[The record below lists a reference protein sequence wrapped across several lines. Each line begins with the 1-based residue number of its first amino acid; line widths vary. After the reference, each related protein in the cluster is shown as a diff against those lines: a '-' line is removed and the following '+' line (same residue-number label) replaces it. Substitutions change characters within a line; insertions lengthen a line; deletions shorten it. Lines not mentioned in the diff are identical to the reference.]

1 MICSWFP
8 IETFLPFQDFI
19 YLGQVNMNQDSLP
32 SFLKIAERLKIK
44 GLCESLSPAPMMQR
58 DKMMS
63 PPPNVSHQNFEKMMA
78 SPPPNVSHGNFEN
91 LLPRSPYVQ
100 TEPIVSMPQQV
111 WQRVLLW
118 DIGLGQLTVFQ
129 LFIVNRLYGF
139 RLKTLSEEASTSLQT
154 LNSQSFFQ
162 K

>member
-1 MICSWFP
+1 LLPTFFLVLKLFSNQNIIIIVFYCEFIKPS
-8 IETFLPFQDFI
+8 TFLFQDFI

-58 DKMMS
+58 EKMMT
-63 PPPNVSHQNFEKMMA
+63 PPPNVSHGNFDKMM
-78 SPPPNVSHGNFEN
+78 SPPNVSHGNFEN

-111 WQRVLLW
+111 QQR
-118 DIGLGQLTVFQ
+118 
-129 LFIVNRLYGF
+129 
-139 RLKTLSEEASTSLQT
+139 
-154 LNSQSFFQ
+154 SQ
-162 K
+162 

>member
-1 MICSWFP
+1 MLPTFFLVLKLFSNQNIIIIVLYCEFNQFIKPS
-8 IETFLPFQDFI
+8 TFLFQDFI

-58 DKMMS
+58 EKMMT
-63 PPPNVSHQNFEKMMA
+63 PPPNVSHGNFDKMM
-78 SPPPNVSHGNFEN
+78 SPPNVSHGNFEN

-111 WQRVLLW
+111 HQR
-118 DIGLGQLTVFQ
+118 
-129 LFIVNRLYGF
+129 
-139 RLKTLSEEASTSLQT
+139 
-154 LNSQSFFQ
+154 SQRPQRPPSCILC
-162 K
+162 